1 MHDNFQR
8 FFENGGPVVVLAL
21 LFIGFAL
28 LYFLVQLVACW
39 FVYNTALLVP
49 AEHREIEPAL
59 AFLLLV
65 PCLGLFMNFL
75 IQPALSRSYKRWFA
89 ARGVTTEG
97 DCGESIA
104 WWHAIA
110 GICAYVPCVPF
121 AGLAAIVLQIVYLLR
136 LSRLRT
142 SARAMVAA
150 A

>member
-39 FVYNTALLVP
+39 FVYNTA
-49 AEHREIEPAL
+49 
-59 AFLLLV
+59 LLV

-142 SARAMVAA
+142 SARAMVPAA
-150 A
+150 